1 MENIYKFMLMNKSYW
16 SKVLV
21 IGFFV
26 FMQMTGAAE
35 LKAQTSKNSLYKQT
49 SEMADMMIQYDASQ
63 QGVMTPHDE
72 HHSS

>member
-35 LKAQTSKNSLYKQT
+35 LKAQTSKNW
-49 SEMADMMIQYDASQ
+49 
-63 QGVMTPHDE
+63 
-72 HHSS
+72 